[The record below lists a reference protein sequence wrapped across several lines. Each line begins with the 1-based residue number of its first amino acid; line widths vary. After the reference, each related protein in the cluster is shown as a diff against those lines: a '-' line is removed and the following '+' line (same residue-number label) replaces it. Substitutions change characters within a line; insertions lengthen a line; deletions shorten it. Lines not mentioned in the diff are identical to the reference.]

1 MHTVIKKK
9 RFFLKQPLFW
19 LYLTTEKF
27 PFFCKMAW
35 NISVNVLIEK
45 GTPGASG

>member
-1 MHTVIKKK
+1 MHTVIKKTD
-9 RFFLKQPLFW
+9 FFK
-19 LYLTTEKF
+19 TTPFLVISYHRKIS
-27 PFFCKMAW
+27 FFCKMAW